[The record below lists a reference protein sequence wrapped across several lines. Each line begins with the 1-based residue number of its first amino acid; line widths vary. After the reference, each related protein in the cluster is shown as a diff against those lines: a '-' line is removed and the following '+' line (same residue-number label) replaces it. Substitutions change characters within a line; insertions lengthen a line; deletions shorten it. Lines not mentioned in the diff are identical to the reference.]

1 MQLQLLKL
9 CTFLS
14 GVAEL
19 SIPFNKFNFQ
29 KSLKGTWKCL
39 GGHFFAPGPWFGHP
53 WYRPKINCGSC
64 FHLAMVYAQIRS
76 KNENESAGPPWV
88 GCRCACHVLLSK
100 RLVETENF
108 ERRKRKIA
116 NKSLKK
122 LKGYQTSIPTVTVK
136 AKESLVYVS
145 EAFI

>member
-1 MQLQLLKL
+1 MPPGRGLATPGIDPKSIVALVFIWQW
-9 CTFLS
+9 CTRKYEAKTKMNPR
-14 GVAEL
+14 VR
-19 SIPFNKFNFQ
+19 
-29 KSLKGTWKCL
+29 L
-39 GGHFFAPGPWFGHP
+39 GC
-53 WYRPKINCGSC
+53 R
-64 FHLAMVYAQIRS
+64 
-76 KNENESAGPPWV
+76 

-100 RLVETENF
+100 RLVETQNF

-122 LKGYQTSIPTVTVK
+122 LKGYQISIPTVTVK